1 MSAATCFKSLQ
12 HEELVLTVRSLV
24 GSGMPYLSIANE
36 NGVSAALVR
45 KIYLFGVDSKKL
57 RKAMGIVS
65 PPRYRLNID
74 LGDKPELKARFDA
87 QRGGM
92 SRGEYLERLLELE
105 VKA

>member
-1 MSAATCFKSLQ
+1 MNQITCYKSPQ
-12 HEELVLTVRSLV
+12 HLELVLTVRRRV
-24 GSGMPYLSIANE
+24 NYGEPYLHIANE

-45 KIYLFGVDSKKL
+45 KVDLFGVDSKKL

-92 SRGEYLERLLELE
+92 SRGEYLARLLELE